1 MRIQALNVRNH
12 DFSLV
17 GAQTEIIWLAHSK
30 KKKKEKERKRGREKN
45 PNYFNSL
52 VPLIG
57 GLSQFM

>member
-30 KKKKEKERKRGREKN
+30 KKKKRKREKER
-45 PNYFNSL
+45 
-52 VPLIG
+52 
-57 GLSQFM
+57 